1 MSIPDNFQPLP
12 VSETLA
18 EKTGRLLENQV
29 DLAIGVS
36 GVVSADNAE
45 AIFNLACAYRE
56 LTKAED

>member
-1 MSIPDNFQPLP
+1 MTAPPNFQPIRAD
-12 VSETLA
+12 ETLA
-18 EKTGRLLENQV
+18 EKTGRLLENQL

>member
-1 MSIPDNFQPLP
+1 MPENFQPP
-12 VSETLA
+12 AAYETLA
-18 EKTGRLLENQV
+18 EKTGRLLENQI